1 MQQPPGF
8 IDPSK
13 PYHVCKLSKSLYGL
27 KQALRAWYDKL
38 FQTLVS
44 LRFQNSQSDCSL
56 FVVFEPSLVIV
67 LIYVDDT
74 LVTRPNAQ
82 ACKAFIHKLSQLFP
96 VKDLGP
102 LHYFLGLEVHRSSDV
117 IFLSQHKYAMDLLLK
132 TYMDA
137 SKPCNTPLGT
147 QKLDHSGTL
156 LSNPHEYRS
165 IVGAL
170 QYLTWT
176 RPDLSFVVNQLCQ
189 FLHETLIFNMLNV
202 SYVFLKALLM
212 TTFGL
217 KKVLSLL
224 LPSRM
229 LIGLGVCLIDNLQVV
244 TVFILATTLSV
255 RVPRNNTRLLAP
267 LLKLNIVL

>member
-1 MQQPPGF
+1 MSASFRSPCMAL
-8 IDPSK
+8 SK
-13 PYHVCKLSKSLYGL
+13 PYGHGMINCFKPWFLWDFRTLNQIAHSL
-27 KQALRAWYDKL
+27 L
-38 FQTLVS
+38 F
-44 LRFQNSQSDCSL
+44 
-56 FVVFEPSLVIV
+56 FEPSLVIV

-202 SYVFLKALLM
+202 SYIFLKALLM
-212 TTFGL
+212 TAFGL
-217 KKVLSLL
+217 KKGSFTLTAFSDADWAGCVFDRQSTSGYCVYLGNN
-224 LPSRM
+224 
-229 LIGLGVCLIDNLQVV
+229 LI
-244 TVFILATTLSV
+244 S
-255 RVPRNNTRLLAP
+255 
-267 LLKLNIVL
+267 